1 MNRLPIF
8 NLTPKDAD
16 SPIEAG
22 VKLYRPDLTEV
33 YSDRDGF
40 LIIIWSAETTDIAH
54 NGTRM
59 LKFERTDSLKPDDGQ
74 WYLERWMAELR
85 GAELLVKR
93 KEKMLDHI
101 TKQMDRAEA
110 SRKEVAAS

>member
-1 MNRLPIF
+1 MNKLPIF
-8 NLTPKDAD
+8 NLVTKDAA

-22 VKLYRPDLTEV
+22 VKLYKAELTEV

-40 LIIIWSAETTDIAH
+40 MIIIWQAETTDSTWGSQRLIKTQ
-54 NGTRM
+54 GDT
-59 LKFERTDSLKPDDGQ
+59 LKPDDGT

-93 KEKMLDHI
+93 KEKMMDHI
-101 TKQMDRAEA
+101 SRQMDRAEI
-110 SRKEVAAS
+110 SRSEVAAS